1 METMQDVESSA
12 ESSEVWE
19 SGQDSLQSAQDISSL
34 ESGQSVESSL
44 ETFSTTEQDGYSK
57 GMFTEFSGE
66 GIYGIMGTG
75 VIVGFAVSIFLG
87 FITKWIADTMLLFG
101 KGDGENG

>member
-1 METMQDVESSA
+1 MQDVESSA

-19 SGQDSLQSAQDISSL
+19 SGRDLSQSAQDISSL
-34 ESGQSVESSL
+34 ESGQFVESSL
-44 ETFSTTEQDGYSK
+44 ETYSTTEQGGYSK
-57 GMFTEFSGE
+57 GMFSDFSGE

-75 VIVGFAVSIFLG
+75 IVVGFAVSIFLG

-101 KGDGENG
+101 KGDEDNG